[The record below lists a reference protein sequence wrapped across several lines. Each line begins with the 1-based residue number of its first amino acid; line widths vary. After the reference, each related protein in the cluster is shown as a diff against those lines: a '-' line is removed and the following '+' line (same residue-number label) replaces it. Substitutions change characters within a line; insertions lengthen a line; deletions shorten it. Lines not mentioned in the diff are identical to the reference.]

1 MPSLVQIHAGLA
13 DTVRLFTLVVGVWA
27 LFNYVR
33 GEGLLPSY
41 WGALVIGELVLAA
54 QAILG
59 AILYV
64 QGGRPPENIRFLEP
78 RLEVPFHFLYGV
90 LVLLVWPGVF
100 AFTEGRDGR
109 REALYYGIAG
119 LFLFGLTLRAISTAR

>member
-1 MPSLVQIHAGLA
+1 MPSIVQIHAGLA

-27 LFNYVR
+27 LVNYVR
-33 GEGLLPSY
+33 REGLSASY

-64 QGGRPPENIRFLEP
+64 QGGRPPRII
-78 RLEVPFHFLYGV
+78 HFLYGV
-90 LVLLVWPGVF
+90 LVLMVWPGIF

-119 LFLFGLTLRAISTAR
+119 LFLFGLAMRAISTGQ